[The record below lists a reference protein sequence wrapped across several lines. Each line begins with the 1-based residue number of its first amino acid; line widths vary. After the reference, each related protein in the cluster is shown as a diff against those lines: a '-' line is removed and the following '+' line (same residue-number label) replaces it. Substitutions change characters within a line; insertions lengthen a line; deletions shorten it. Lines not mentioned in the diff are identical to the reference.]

1 MKTIKIILL
10 AAGTSAIVSAAGLF
24 LAGHLKRTKIA
35 YVRSGMIL
43 SEYSGM
49 AEANKKFESEIG
61 QVRANLDT
69 LKNRYERLLAGGKA
83 SGSTEDK
90 LSTARNELEKY
101 AEQSDRQM
109 QARRDE
115 LTGGILQEVNS
126 FIQEYGKKHNYR
138 LILGTTNDGSILYGD
153 EADDLTEEIIK
164 ELNERRNGRN
174 KKDSND

>member
-109 QARRDE
+109 QAR
-115 LTGGILQEVNS
+115 